1 MKSKATTLTTM
12 STKRTRSSALIQD
25 YTTTSKPR
33 TISELVEKMLSKAGI
48 ENTRTKGDWC
58 IRSGLYHLMATNNE
72 SLLSLIVEN
81 GPPTIYHSIP
91 CRHGDGD
98 SAIQNLKMPSNC
110 FESLCRII
118 AGQQL
123 AGAAAQTVWKRLLE
137 TAGHNLTP
145 DTIILLAKED
155 MMANLQRPAGLS
167 GAKARSII
175 DLSQHFLSGKLS
187 DDLLTVAS
195 EAEIRC
201 LLLDV
206 KGLGPW
212 SCDMFLMFYLERGD
226 ILPIGDFGIR
236 KGLARHFQLSGKGKG
251 GSLCAKND
259 LDQML
264 NIATPYQPYR
274 SLFSYYMWKAADIT
288 DFYNDGKDKKKS
300 LMKKQKTKPV

>member
-1 MKSKATTLTTM
+1 M
-12 STKRTRSSALIQD
+12 STKRTRSSALIHD
-25 YTTTSKPR
+25 STTDKP
-33 TISELVEKMLSKAGI
+33 TTVSEHIEKMLSNAGI
-48 ENTRTKGDWC
+48 EYTRTKGDLC
-58 IRSGLYHLMATNNE
+58 IRSGLYHLMTTNNE
-72 SLLSLIVEN
+72 SLLSLIVES
-81 GPPTIYHSIP
+81 GPPTIYHSVP
-91 CRHGDGD
+91 CRHSVEN
-98 SAIQNLKMPSNC
+98 SAIQDLKKPSNC

-137 TAGHNLTP
+137 TAMHNLTP

-155 MMANLQRPAGLS
+155 MAANLQRPAGLS
-167 GAKARSII
+167 GAKARSIV

-187 DDLLTVAS
+187 DHLLTIAS
-195 EAEIRC
+195 ETEIRS

-226 ILPIGDFGIR
+226 ILPMGDFGIR

-251 GSLCAKND
+251 GSLCAKNNIN
-259 LDQML
+259 QMI

-274 SLFSYYMWKAADIT
+274 SLLSYYMWRAADIT
-288 DFYNDGKDKKKS
+288 DFYNDEKDKKKS
-300 LMKKQKTKPV
+300 LTKKKKLEAV